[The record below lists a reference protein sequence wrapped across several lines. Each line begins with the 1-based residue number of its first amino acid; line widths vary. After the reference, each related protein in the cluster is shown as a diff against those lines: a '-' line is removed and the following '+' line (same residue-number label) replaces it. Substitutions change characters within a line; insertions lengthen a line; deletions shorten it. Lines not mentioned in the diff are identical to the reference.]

1 MMRGP
6 QGIVHQ
12 RVGERITELLAN
24 VGSWVPQS
32 WIPVL
37 EENARHGPA
46 RHPKIRIVAE
56 LDAVTCQDL
65 PKLLDEVFG
74 ISEAHQIAKAI
85 NAHDAK
91 LAQTSAFGNRR
102 KGRGACHPDGK
113 RPTRRSEPERPA
125 KLWEAWL
132 HSLKV
137 VGLAVFELPAHE
149 IAPSRSGIEA
159 DIRSQRCHIAESGLG
174 G

>member
-1 MMRGP
+1 
-6 QGIVHQ
+6 
-12 RVGERITELLAN
+12 
-24 VGSWVPQS
+24 
-32 WIPVL
+32 
-37 EENARHGPA
+37 
-46 RHPKIRIVAE
+46 
-56 LDAVTCQDL
+56 VTCQDL

-149 IAPSRSGIEA
+149 IAPSRSGIKRNRGRYQVTTPSYRRVRTRRV
-159 DIRSQRCHIAESGLG
+159 IRNVVG
-174 G
+174 GPFSEWPTIRPEPTLHHFRG